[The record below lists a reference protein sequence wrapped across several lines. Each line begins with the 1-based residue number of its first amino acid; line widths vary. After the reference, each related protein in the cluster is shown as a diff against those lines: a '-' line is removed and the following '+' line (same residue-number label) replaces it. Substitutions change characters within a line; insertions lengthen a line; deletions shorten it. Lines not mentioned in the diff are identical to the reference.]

1 MNLTKKEISLIKDT
15 DFLLTKS
22 EIIKKLESIFKETES
37 SIREQLCDR
46 SFNFPNTLDITSG
59 KISKGENYNG
69 LPYLVLDYPALFKKN
84 NIFAFRTMFW
94 WGKFFSS
101 TLHLQYKSLD
111 FFREN
116 LISGIEEFTAHQVFI
131 SVGETPWQY
140 HYEQNNYQKCTISH
154 ADHIENCSFL
164 KLSRKFSLDKYQKV
178 PQLSTEFFRFLLN
191 ILE

>member
-37 SIREQLCDR
+37 SIREQLCDI
-46 SFNFPNTLDITSG
+46 SFNFPNTLNITSG

-69 LPYLVLDYPALFKKN
+69 LPYLVLDYPALFKEN
-84 NIFAFRTMFW
+84 DIFAFRTMFW

-101 TLHLQYKSLD
+101 TLHLQHKSLD
-111 FFREN
+111 YFREKLTSAIDKLSAN
-116 LISGIEEFTAHQVFI
+116 KIFI

-140 HYEQNNYQKCTISH
+140 HYQQDNYQKCIVSH
-154 ADHIENCSFL
+154 ADHIKNCSFL
-164 KLSRKFSLDKYQKV
+164 KLSRKFSLDEYQKV

-191 ILE
+191 ILK

>member
-1 MNLTKKEISLIKDT
+1 MNLSKKEISLLKDT
-15 DFLLTKS
+15 DFLLCKS
-22 EIIKKLESIFKETES
+22 EIIKKLESIFNETES
-37 SIREQLCDR
+37 SIREQLCDI
-46 SFNFPNTLDITSG
+46 SFNFPNTLNITSG

-84 NIFAFRTMFW
+84 DIFAFRTMFW

-111 FFREN
+111 YFREN
-116 LISGIEEFTAHQVFI
+116 LTSGIEKLSANKIFI

-140 HYEQNNYQKCTISH
+140 HYEQDNYKKCAISH
-154 ADHIENCSFL
+154 ADHIKNCSFL
-164 KLSRKFSLDKYQKV
+164 KLSRKFRLEEYQQV
-178 PQLSTEFFRFLLN
+178 PQLSAEYFHFLLN